1 MMKKIFAV
9 LAVILSCVLLSGCGS
24 DGDDNLFLM
33 SSRERNFLQSEFDE
47 NYTHYEDKL
56 KVEKKSKKISVSG
69 SVTSGVIELN
79 IIEKDK
85 EENAVQTYEFKISDD
100 LSETIELEKK
110 HSNNWVVISYF
121 DEETEGGFKVEI
133 FG

>member
-1 MMKKIFAV
+1 MMKKFFAV
-9 LAVILSCVLLSGCGS
+9 LTIFLSCVLLSGCGS
-24 DGDDNLFLM
+24 EQDDELFLM

-47 NYTHYEDKL
+47 DYTHYEDNL
-56 KVEKKSKKISVSG
+56 GVEKKSKKISVSG
-69 SVTSGVIELN
+69 SVTSGVIELK

-85 EENAVQTYEFKISDD
+85 DENAVQTYEFTISDD
-100 LSETIELEKK
+100 FSETIELEKK
-110 HSNNWVVISYF
+110 HSNNWVVISDF